1 MNNLRLKLDQRGVL
15 YIPHHYQSYKPFST
29 DFNIFESQCF
39 MHPHTFIQHVGVTI
53 LTKLHVV
60 HKQLGCTCST
70 NKNHNRTLTDYAS

>member
-1 MNNLRLKLDQRGVL
+1 MNSLRLKLDQRGVFIHTPSL
-15 YIPHHYQSYKPFST
+15 SELQTLQYRFQHFS
-29 DFNIFESQCF
+29 SQCF

>member
-1 MNNLRLKLDQRGVL
+1 MNN
-15 YIPHHYQSYKPFST
+15 YIREVFYTYPIIIRATNPSVQIST
-29 DFNIFESQCF
+29 FFESQCF

-70 NKNHNRTLTDYAS
+70 NKNHNRTLTDYA

>member
-1 MNNLRLKLDQRGVL
+1 MNNLRLKLDSVQ
-15 YIPHHYQSYKPFST
+15 IST
-29 DFNIFESQCF
+29 FFESQCF
-39 MHPHTFIQHVGVTI
+39 MHLHTFIQHVGVTI

>member
-1 MNNLRLKLDQRGVL
+1 MNNLRLKLYQRGVFIHTPSL
-15 YIPHHYQSYKPFST
+15 SELQTLQIST
-29 DFNIFESQCF
+29 FFESQCF

-70 NKNHNRTLTDYAS
+70 NKYHNRTLTDYAS